1 MEQYNNKIIDI
12 YTIKHFLIGFVIGS
26 AFPKRKVGYS
36 LIIGYE
42 VIENI
47 LMRTQFGHFFGE
59 DEGPVNA
66 ISDTIVGIIA
76 YELSKKYGSRKI
88 GN

>member
-1 MEQYNNKIIDI
+1 MEEYNNKIIDV

-42 VIENI
+42 VVENI
-47 LMRTQFGHFFGE
+47 LMRTQF
-59 DEGPVNA
+59 
-66 ISDTIVGIIA
+66 
-76 YELSKKYGSRKI
+76 
-88 GN
+88 